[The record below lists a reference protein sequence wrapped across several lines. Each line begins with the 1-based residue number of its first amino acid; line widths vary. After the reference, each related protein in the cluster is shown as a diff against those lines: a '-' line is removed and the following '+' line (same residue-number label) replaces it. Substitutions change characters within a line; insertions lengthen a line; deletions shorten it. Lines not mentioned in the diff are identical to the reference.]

1 MVSVHIFP
9 TGFNSTPLCRMT
21 DKPEHSLPQWASN
34 PDMVCPGVMPAFHTH
49 TSYPTVSKSWGAGI
63 TSPSFA
69 HLEGIHVV
77 LTGHQKEAGSSLETL
92 VPSSGICL
100 RQSQSITLATPV
112 KWAKCNLH
120 QISLLEKAKGQVCKS
135 WLSHWSK
142 KTSCL
147 LHRFNQLFNKKRVLW
162 SWVLLQLSWKVIA
175 AWTSVQ
181 DKWVGM

>member
-1 MVSVHIFP
+1 MVSVRIFP

-34 PDMVCPGVMPAFHTH
+34 PDMVCPGVVPAFHTH
-49 TSYPTVSKSWGAGI
+49 TSCPTVSKSWGAGI

-120 QISLLEKAKGQVCKS
+120 QISLLEKAKDQVCKS
-135 WLSHWSK
+135 WLS
-142 KTSCL
+142 L
-147 LHRFNQLFNKKRVLW
+147 MEQED
-162 SWVLLQLSWKVIA
+162 QLSIA
-175 AWTSVQ
+175 QVQ
-181 DKWVGM
+181 STLQQKKSALILSPTAAVLKGYCSLNLCAG